1 MLGLY
6 IFGALL
12 GWFGGTYV
20 YLQLSSRF
28 KQSHPIW
35 LAALVGGIVG
45 LAAPPV
51 LNVMQRL
58 LTK

>member
-1 MLGLY
+1 MLALY
-6 IFGALL
+6 IFGGLL

-20 YLQLSSRF
+20 YSQLPSRL
-28 KQSHPIW
+28 KQNHPVW

-45 LAAPPV
+45 LAASPV

-58 LTK
+58 LTR